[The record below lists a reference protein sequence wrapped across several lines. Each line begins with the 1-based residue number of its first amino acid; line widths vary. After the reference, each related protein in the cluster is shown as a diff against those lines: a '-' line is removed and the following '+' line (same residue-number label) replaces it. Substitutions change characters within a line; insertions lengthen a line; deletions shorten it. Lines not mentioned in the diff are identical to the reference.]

1 MANIL
6 IGITGSVA
14 AFKVVPLIRDLTKHG
29 HNVKV
34 ILTNDGMK
42 FISAQ
47 LIAAIGVEVYSDT
60 LIDYTNPKQA
70 MLHIDLAKF
79 ADLFMIVPA
88 SANTIAKLAHGI
100 ADSLLAQAVLVY
112 DGVKPIIVVPAM
124 NQAMWKNSITQSN
137 IEILERHKFN
147 IIYPQDGIQACGDT
161 GFGRMVEVEEV
172 FNYIQSL
179 VIKLDNQQT
188 IIISL
193 GATIEPLDP
202 VRFISNHSSGK
213 MGVALVK
220 QALTYWYKVI
230 AVCGKISEFI
240 QPHENLKIINVTSAD
255 DMLAKIDYYANSADV
270 FISCAAVADYKA
282 ENIASQK
289 IKKDADN
296 DSITIKFVKNPDI
309 VATIA
314 KKYPQLFCVGFAAET
329 ENILENAQQKLIK
342 KSLKM
347 IVANDVSDNKVFD
360 KDVTK
365 FTILNANKT
374 LHISQNVT
382 KDEAAKIILQN
393 IQQEYELC

>member
-309 VATIA
+309 VAKIA